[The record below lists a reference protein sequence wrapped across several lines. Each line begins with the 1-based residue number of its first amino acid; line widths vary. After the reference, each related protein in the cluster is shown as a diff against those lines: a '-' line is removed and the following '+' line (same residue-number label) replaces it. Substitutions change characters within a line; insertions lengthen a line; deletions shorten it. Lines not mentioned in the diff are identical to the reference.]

1 MEIAVEQLAAPPRK
15 NPAPTCIN
23 HPNKTKVY
31 RCLICG
37 RPVCSVCAFSIPSGE
52 LCPSCMCSGRRAGAS
67 GLGKSL
73 GALGCSMLTLVFFVV
88 GAVIGET
95 NAGLGELLMGI
106 GMLGSIIAG
115 LALGLVA
122 QDECR
127 RSGSPLGTIG
137 VVVNGLLLGGYVI
150 LVIVGLAS

>member
-1 MEIAVEQLAAPPRK
+1 
-15 NPAPTCIN
+15 
-23 HPNKTKVY
+23 
-31 RCLICG
+31 
-37 RPVCSVCAFSIPSGE
+37 
-52 LCPSCMCSGRRAGAS
+52 
-67 GLGKSL
+67 
-73 GALGCSMLTLVFFVV
+73 MLTLVFFVV